1 MAARSPYL
9 ACRRHVLLD
18 MHIPDW
24 DERFL
29 SRFDPVAYVDLCAAA
44 GADAVMVYCNSHAG
58 QCYWPTTSGQVHRG
72 LGGHD
77 IVGRQVEL
85 LHERGIA
92 VCAYYSAIFNNWAYG
107 AHPEWRLRA
116 SAPGGLFG
124 PGTRYGQCCPANP
137 DYLEF
142 MMAQTEEL
150 VSAYR
155 FDAFFFDMVFWPD
168 VCVCE
173 SCRRRYRQEAGE
185 EIPAR
190 VDWRD
195 PAWCRFQATRERWL
209 AEAFRR
215 LRERVK
221 ATLAVPVFLN
231 SDLLACNWVG
241 GGSEE
246 IYALNDLMGGDY
258 EVRAI
263 FEISAALTPS
273 VLQYMYAVSGYG
285 GGAGDLTPL
294 DVQKGRAMS
303 AVAFGGQFMA
313 IDAVEPDGDVNPRTY
328 ELLGDVF
335 ESLRPYAGVGGGRLL
350 TDVGVYWS
358 PAARVGVEPEAV
370 ALDALPPGAPMGPAD
385 PHWLAVQ
392 GALGALNDAHLAAGA
407 VSRADLRRLDE
418 FPLLVLPALTRVDDE
433 EARALRAY
441 VAAGG
446 RLYASGPTSLL
457 STDGAAHDDFLLADA
472 FGCHLRGEAAEEIV
486 YLKPAAEELSA
497 ALDPLEYV
505 ALGEPSELERAY
517 RPVPAPTVLE
527 VAAAADAEVLMT
539 LTVPYAG
546 GRGTR
551 DDQEWANIHSSPP
564 WEDTTR
570 PAVLRHRFG
579 AGEVVYSTVALEGAR
594 GRLAGASRQLFVELV
609 RMLLGRPPAFE
620 AEAHPHAWTTVF
632 HEPEQ
637 ARFRLSFLNAPPEGA
652 PLPIPLIAFR
662 LGAPAAS
669 RFTSLRRLPGG
680 EEVAFSLDRDGAMR
694 AEVRDLELFEMLSAS
709 YEEDR

>member
-1 MAARSPYL
+1 
-9 ACRRHVLLD
+9 

-29 SRFDPVAYVDLCAAA
+29 ARFDPAAYVDLCASA

-58 QCYWPTTSGQVHRG
+58 QCYWPTTTGQAHRNLAG
-72 LGGHD
+72 RD
-77 IVGRQVEL
+77 IVGEQVEL

-92 VCAYYSAIFNNWAYG
+92 VCAYYSAIFNNWAYA
-107 AHPEWRLRA
+107 AHPDWRLRA

-142 MMAQTEEL
+142 MLAQTAEL
-150 VSAYR
+150 AGAYP

-173 SCRRRYRQEAGE
+173 SCRRRYREEAGD

-221 ATLAVPVFLN
+221 ATLQVPVFLN

-241 GGSEE
+241 GGSAE
-246 IYALNDLMGGDY
+246 IYALNDLMGGDF

-273 VLQYMYAVSGYG
+273 VLQYMYPISGYG
-285 GGAGDLTPL
+285 GGASDLAPL
-294 DVQKGRAMS
+294 DVQKARAMS
-303 AVAFGGQFMA
+303 ALAFGGQFMA
-313 IDAVEPDGDVNPRTY
+313 IDAVEPDGEVNPRAY
-328 ELLGDVF
+328 ERLREVF
-335 ESLRPYAGVGGGRLL
+335 ASMRPYEGAGGGRLL

-358 PAARVGVEPEAV
+358 PAARVSVEPGGV
-370 ALDALPPGAPMGPAD
+370 GLDELPPGAPMGPAD

-392 GALGALNDAHLAAGA
+392 GALGALNEAHLAAGA
-407 VSRADLRRLDE
+407 VSRADLRRLE
-418 FPLLVLPALTRVDDE
+418 EVPLLVLPALTRVDAE
-433 EARALRAY
+433 EARAIREY
-441 VAAGG
+441 VAGG
-446 RLYASGPTSLL
+446 GCLYASGSTSLL
-457 STDGAAHDDFLLADA
+457 SVDGTAHEDFLLADL
-472 FGCHLRGEAAEEIV
+472 FGCQARGEAAEAV
-486 YLKPAAEELSA
+486 TYLKPTAAELSA
-497 ALDPLEYV
+497 ALGPLEYV
-505 ALGEPSELERAY
+505 AVGEPSELERAY

-527 VAAAADAEVLMT
+527 VDAAEDAEVLMT
-539 LTVPYAG
+539 VTVPYAG

-551 DDQEWANIHSSPP
+551 DDRGWANVHSSPP
-564 WEDTTR
+564 WEDTAR

-579 AGEVVYSTVALEGAR
+579 AGEVIYSTVALEGAG
-594 GRLAGASRQLFVELV
+594 GRLAGASRGLFVELV
-609 RMLLGRPPAFE
+609 RLLLGPPTFE
-620 AEAHPHAWTTVF
+620 ADAHPHAWATVF
-632 HEPEQ
+632 HEPEER
-637 ARFRLSFLNAPPEGA
+637 RFRLSFLNAPPAGA
-652 PLPIPLIAFR
+652 PLPIPRIGLR
-662 LGAPAAS
+662 LRPPEGA
-669 RFTSLRRLPGG
+669 RFASLRRLPDG
-680 EEVAFSLDRDGAMR
+680 EAVEFSRDGDGAMR
-694 AEVRDLELFEMLSAS
+694 AEVRDLELFEMLSAT

>member
-1 MAARSPYL
+1 MASRSPYL
-9 ACRRHVLLD
+9 ECRRHVLLD

-29 SRFDPVAYVDLCAAA
+29 SRFDPDEYVGLCASA

-58 QCYWPTTSGQVHRG
+58 QCFWPTRTGQVHRN
-72 LGGHD
+72 LGGRD
-77 IVGRQVEL
+77 LVGESVQL

-92 VCAYYSAIFNNWAYG
+92 VCAYYSAIFNNWAYQ
-107 AHPEWRLRA
+107 AHPDWRLRA

-142 MMAQTEEL
+142 MLAQTAEL
-150 VSAYR
+150 ASAYP

-173 SCRRRYRQEAGE
+173 SCRRRYREEAGE
-185 EIPAR
+185 EIPDR

-209 AEAFRR
+209 ADAFRR

-221 ATLAVPVFLN
+221 ATLPIPVFLN

-241 GGSEE
+241 GASQE
-246 IYALNDLMGGDY
+246 ICELNDLLGGDF

-273 VLQYMYAVSGYG
+273 VIQYMYAISGYG
-285 GGAGDLTPL
+285 GGASDLTSL
-294 DVQKGRAMS
+294 EEQEARAMS
-303 AVAFGGQFMA
+303 ALAFGGQFMA
-313 IDAVEPDGDVNPRTY
+313 IDAVEPDGQVNPRTY
-328 ELLGDVF
+328 ERLRDVF
-335 ESLRPYAGVGGGRLL
+335 DGMRPFHGSDGGRLL

-358 PAARVGVEPEAV
+358 PASRVAVEPEGV
-370 ALDALPPGAPMGPAD
+370 RLDELPAGAPMGPAD
-385 PHWLAVQ
+385 PHWLALQ
-392 GALGALNDAHLAAGA
+392 GALRALNEAHLPVGAL
-407 VSRADLRRLDE
+407 SRADLRRLDE
-418 FPLLVLPALTRVDDE
+418 TPLVVLPAVARIDAE
-433 EARALRAY
+433 EVEAIREY

-457 STDGAAHDDFLLADA
+457 STDGTRHDDFLLADV
-472 FGCHLRGEAAEEIV
+472 FGCHLRGQATEALT
-486 YLKPAAEELSA
+486 YLKPASETLAA
-497 ALDPLEYV
+497 ALAPLEYV
-505 ALGEPSELERAY
+505 VLGEPSELERAY
-517 RPVPAPTVLE
+517 RPVPPPTVLE
-527 VAAAADAEVLMT
+527 VAAADDTEVLMT

-551 DDQEWANIHSSPP
+551 DDQDWANIHSSPP
-564 WEDTTR
+564 WEDTSR

-579 AGEVVYSTVALEGAR
+579 AGEVIYSTVDLEGMR
-594 GRLAGASRQLFVELV
+594 GRLSAGSRRLFVELI
-609 RMLLGRPPAFE
+609 RLLLGRSPAFE
-620 AEAHPHAWTTVF
+620 AEAHPHAWSTVF
-632 HEPEQ
+632 HEPKQ

-652 PLPIPLIAFR
+652 PLPIPLIRFR
-662 LGAPAAS
+662 LAAPAGA
-669 RFTSLRRLPGG
+669 RFTSLRRVADG
-680 EEVAFSLDRDGAMR
+680 EEVEFTLDEDGGMR
-694 AEVRDLELFEMLSAS
+694 SAVRDLELFEMLSAT
-709 YEEDR
+709 YQEDR